1 MRLLALTARL
11 PYPPDR
17 GDRLRA
23 YHFLRTLSREHEITL
38 LSFIAEERE
47 REHIAPLR
55 EICDRVE
62 VIHLPA
68 WRSVINVALNLWRP
82 LPLQSLYYRSGEMQ
96 ALVNRVLSETRFDAV
111 YVHLFRMAQFVDSG
125 RWTVDGGQQTTDDG
139 LRTTD
144 RGRRITDDRLR
155 TTDNRPPNHPTNQL
169 PDYRTTQLPN
179 YRILD
184 LTDVISKEITRSLP
198 YRGLLSRWLYAIERP
213 RIERY
218 EDLLARAFEEIWL
231 ISPADRAELARRVPQ
246 SNIRLVTNGVDTE
259 KLQPTG
265 EPPRPDS
272 LLFVGHMSVF
282 HNMDA
287 AELLAREILPLVR
300 REIPQASLTLVG
312 ADPHPKI
319 QALESLE
326 GVHVA
331 GFVPDLNAALN
342 QAAVFVAPLRF
353 AAGVQNKVLEAMAAG
368 RPVVTTPIVNEGI
381 RAEPGTH
388 LLLADTPA
396 ETASQVVR
404 LLRDPAFSARLGQ
417 AARAFVRERFSWDGA
432 ARRLRAIASRRSPR
446 GTVS

>member
-38 LSFIAEERE
+38 LSFIAEEHE
-47 REHIAPLR
+47 RKHLAPLR
-55 EICDRVE
+55 KICASVE

-111 YVHLFRMAQFVDSG
+111 YVHLFRMAQFVDG
-125 RWTVDGGQQTTDDG
+125 ERWTVDGGQQTTDDG

-144 RGRRITDDRLR
+144 RGRRTTDDRLR
-155 TTDNRPPNHPTNQL
+155 TTDNRPTNQPTNQLPNYPTTQL

-198 YRGLLSRWLYAIERP
+198 YRGLFSRWLYAIERP

-218 EDLLARAFEEIWL
+218 EGRLARTFEEIWL
-231 ISPADRAELARRVPQ
+231 ISPADRDELARRVPQ
-246 SNIRLVTNGVDTE
+246 GNIRVVTNGVDTE

-265 EPPRPDS
+265 EPPRPNS

-368 RPVVTTPIVNEGI
+368 RPVVTTSIVNEGI
-381 RAEPGTH
+381 RAEAGTH
-388 LLLADTPA
+388 LLLADTSA
-396 ETASQVVR
+396 EAARQVVR
-404 LLRDPAFSARLGQ
+404 LLRDPALSARLGQ
-417 AARAFVRERFSWDGA
+417 AARAFVRERFSWEGVLQ
-432 ARRLRAIASRRSPR
+432 RLQIF
-446 GTVS
+446 

>member
-38 LSFIAEERE
+38 LSFISEESE
-47 REHIAPLR
+47 GEHIAPLR
-55 EICDRVE
+55 EICARVE

-96 ALVNRVLSETRFDAV
+96 TLVNRVLSETRFDAV
-111 YVHLFRMAQFVDSG
+111 YVHLFRMAQFVEGG
-125 RWTVDGGQQTTDDG
+125 RWTADDP
-139 LRTTD
+139 T
-144 RGRRITDDRLR
+144 
-155 TTDNRPPNHPTNQL
+155 HPAT
-169 PDYRTTQLPN
+169 
-179 YRILD
+179 ILD

-198 YRGLLSRWLYAIERP
+198 YRGLFSRWLYAIERP
-213 RIERY
+213 RITRY
-218 EDLLARAFEEIWL
+218 EARLARAFEEIWL
-231 ISPADRAELARRVPQ
+231 ISPADRDELARRAPQ
-246 SNIRLVTNGVDTE
+246 GNIRVVTNGVDTE
-259 KLQPTG
+259 KLHPTG
-265 EPPRPDS
+265 EPPLPDS
-272 LLFVGHMSVF
+272 LLFVGHMRVL

-300 REIPQASLTLVG
+300 RETPRASLTLVG

-326 GVHVA
+326 GVRVA

-368 RPVVTTPIVNEGI
+368 RPVVTTSIVNEGI
-381 RAEPGTH
+381 RAEPGAH

-396 ETASQVVR
+396 ETASQVAR
-404 LLRDPAFSARLGQ
+404 LLRDPALSARLGQ
-417 AARAFVRERFSWDGA
+417 AARAFVRERFSWEGA
-432 ARRLRAIASRRSPR
+432 ARRLRAIATYGAKISE
-446 GTVS
+446 